1 MGKIHLML
9 FSLFLLASCDNKNI
23 SVNVPQLDGKNWAE
37 KLGYPVD
44 SKVVM
49 LHADDIG
56 MCSEANE
63 AVIPYLLNDQIQ
75 SASAMVPCPWFN
87 DIADWYKKHP
97 EMDIGL
103 HLTLTSEWKN
113 YRWGPVSNSSSVP
126 ELIDT
131 EGYLWRRVIDVA
143 SRTPV
148 ATIEKEVRAQIERA
162 YERGIKPGHIDTHMG
177 TLYSKVE
184 YAEAFFNIAM
194 EYGIPANVIEFT
206 PSRVQ
211 KFRKQGYP
219 ITPRLI
225 ESGRKYT
232 LPKLDD
238 FSSVPDGKDYQNK
251 KENFFD
257 LIQNLEPGI
266 TEIIFHPSINTEGL
280 KKITNSWQQ
289 RVWEAK
295 MFSDPEVIQF
305 LKNEGIIFTN
315 WKEMMVR
322 FKERTNK

>member
-1 MGKIHLML
+1 MEGE
-9 FSLFLLASCDNKNI
+9 
-23 SVNVPQLDGKNWAE
+23 NWAE
-37 KLGYPVD
+37 KLGYPVN

-75 SASAMVPCPWFN
+75 SAAAMVPCPWFN

-97 EMDIGL
+97 EEDIGL

-113 YRWGPVSNSSSVP
+113 YRWGPVSNPSNVP
-126 ELIDT
+126 ELIDP
-131 EGYLWRRVIDVA
+131 EGYMWRGVIDVA
-143 SRTPV
+143 SRAPV
-148 ATIEKEVRAQIERA
+148 TTVEKEVRAQIERA

-184 YAEAFFNIAM
+184 YAEAFFKVAM

-206 PSRVQ
+206 PDRVQ

-219 ITPRLI
+219 ITARLI
-225 ESGRKYT
+225 QSGRKYT

-238 FSSVPDGKDYQNK
+238 FTSVPNGKSYQEK
-251 KENFFD
+251 KELFFD
-257 LIQNLEPGI
+257 LVQNLEPGI
-266 TEIIFHPSINTEGL
+266 TEIIFHPSIETEGL

-315 WKEMMVR
+315 WKAMMQR
-322 FKERTNK
+322 FKERITK

>member
-1 MGKIHLML
+1 MGKISLIL
-9 FSLFLLASCDNKNI
+9 FSLLLLASCDNKNN

-37 KLGYPVD
+37 KLGYPVN

-75 SASAMVPCPWFN
+75 SAAAMVPCPWFN

-97 EMDIGL
+97 EEDIGL

-113 YRWGPVSNSSSVP
+113 YRWGPVSNPSNVP
-126 ELIDT
+126 ELIDP
-131 EGYLWRRVIDVA
+131 EGYMWRGVIDVV

-148 ATIEKEVRAQIERA
+148 TTIEKEVRAQIERA

-184 YAEAFFNIAM
+184 YAEAFFKVAM

-206 PSRVQ
+206 PDRVQ

-219 ITPRLI
+219 ITARLI
-225 ESGRKYT
+225 QSGTEYT

-238 FSSVPDGKDYQNK
+238 FTSVPNGKSYQEK

-266 TEIIFHPSINTEGL
+266 TEIIFHPSIETESL

-322 FKERTNK
+322 FKERTTK

>member
-1 MGKIHLML
+1 MGKIPLIL
-9 FSLFLLASCDNKNI
+9 FSLLLLASCDNKTN

-75 SASAMVPCPWFN
+75 SAAAMVPCPWFN

-113 YRWGPVSNSSSVP
+113 YRWGPVSNPSSVP
-126 ELIDT
+126 ELIDP
-131 EGYLWRRVIDVA
+131 EGYLWRGVIDVA

-162 YERGIKPGHIDTHMG
+162 YERGINPGHIDTHMG

-184 YAEAFFNIAM
+184 YTEAFFNIAM

-206 PSRVQ
+206 PDRVQ

-219 ITPRLI
+219 ITARLI

-238 FSSVPDGKDYQNK
+238 FSSVPDGKNYQNK
-251 KENFFD
+251 KETFFD

-322 FKERTNK
+322 FKERTTK

>member
-1 MGKIHLML
+1 MGKSSPIL
-9 FSLFLLASCDNKNI
+9 FSLLLLAACDNKNN
-23 SVNVPQLDGKNWAE
+23 SANVPQLDGKNWAE

-75 SASAMVPCPWFN
+75 SASVMVPCPWFN

-97 EMDIGL
+97 EMDVGL

-113 YRWGPVSNSSSVP
+113 YRWGPVSNPSSVP
-126 ELIDT
+126 ELIDP
-131 EGYLWRRVIDVA
+131 EGYLWRGVIDVA

-148 ATIEKEVRAQIERA
+148 VTIEKEIRAQIERA

-184 YAEAFFNIAM
+184 YAEIFFKVAM
-194 EYGIPANVIEFT
+194 EYSIPANVIEFT
-206 PSRVQ
+206 PDRVQ

-219 ITPRLI
+219 ITARLI

-238 FSSVPDGKDYQNK
+238 FSSVPEGKNYQNK
-251 KENFFD
+251 KDVFFD
-257 LIQNLEPGI
+257 LIRNLEPGI

-280 KKITNSWQQ
+280 KKITNSWRQ

-315 WKEMMVR
+315 WKEMMQR
-322 FKERTNK
+322 FKERTTK